1 MAKKRKRAA
10 KKRTPVHD
18 KAKNRPF
25 VRIKVVGIGGA
36 GGNVISRMGR
46 DSIRGVEFV
55 AINTDAQDLEHCDA
69 KQKIHIGRIATR
81 GLGAGMN
88 PDLGRQ
94 AAEENQADVAEAVKD
109 ADLIFIAAGF
119 GGGTGT
125 GATPVVADIIRET
138 GALTIAIITKPFAF
152 EGSQRTRIA
161 EEGILRLKDK
171 VDTMLV
177 VPNDR
182 IFSVIDN
189 ETPILKAFEKVDDI
203 LKSAVSGIAELMTSA
218 GLVNVDFADVRAIM
232 ADSGTAVVGVGVA
245 EGKERSFKAATLAIN
260 SPLLETSID
269 GAKGVLFCVSGRR
282 DLKMVEISEIAKI
295 ITENVDPGAKIIF
308 GAYNDHKLKV
318 GQIKVTLLATGFNG
332 LSIKREDSLSLFSA
346 PETYPKADHKLKL
359 EEEHAEVKIE
369 ATEIQNVKKLP
380 SELSKR
386 EEDVWDIPTFLRKKR
401 R

>member
-1 MAKKRKRAA
+1 MAKKMKRVAKRRKIAQSKPRN
-10 KKRTPVHD
+10 KPL
-18 KAKNRPF
+18 

-36 GGNVISRMGR
+36 GGNVITRMNM
-46 DSIRGVEFV
+46 DSIRSVEFIAV
-55 AINTDAQDLEHCDA
+55 NTDAQDLEHCDI
-69 KQKIHIGRIATR
+69 KQKVHIGRIATR

-109 ADLIFIAAGF
+109 ADLVFLTAGF

-125 GATPVVADIIRET
+125 GATPIVADIIRKT
-138 GALTIAIITKPFAF
+138 GALTVAIITKPFSF
-152 EGSQRTRIA
+152 EGSQRMRIA

-171 VDTMLV
+171 VDTMLI

-189 ETPILKAFEKVDDI
+189 KTPILKAFEKVDDI
-203 LKSAVSGIAELMTSA
+203 LKSTVSGIAEVITSA
-218 GLVNVDFADVRAIM
+218 GLVNVDFADIRAIM
-232 ADSGTAVVGVGVA
+232 ADSGTAVVGVGIA
-245 EGKERSFKAATLAIN
+245 EGKERSSKAATLAIS

-282 DLKMVEISEIAKI
+282 DLKLIEISEIAKI
-295 ITENVDPGAKIIF
+295 ITENIDPGAKIIF
-308 GAYNDHKLKV
+308 GAYNDYKLKA

-332 LSIKREDSLSLFSA
+332 LSVKREDSLSLFSSQ
-346 PETYPKADHKLKL
+346 ETYLKATPKL
-359 EEEHAEVKIE
+359 EEEHTETKIE
-369 ATEIQNVKKLP
+369 VTGTEKFKKLS
-380 SELSKR
+380 SELSKK
-386 EEDVWDIPTFLRKKR
+386 EENIWDIPTFLRKKR